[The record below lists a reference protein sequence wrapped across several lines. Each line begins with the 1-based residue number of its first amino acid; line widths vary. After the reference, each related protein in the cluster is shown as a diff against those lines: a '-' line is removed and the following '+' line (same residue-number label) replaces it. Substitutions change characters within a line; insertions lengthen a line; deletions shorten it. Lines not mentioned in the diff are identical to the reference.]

1 MNKKTQLLQ
10 KIEIDDG
17 TLQSKANR
25 EYDIKADLNIVVD
38 SIHFHLNSDG
48 SAVILRFDR
57 LTDAA
62 RIVGKINSMLLRL
75 FGPDFSLHDFL
86 TQNGITVY
94 IRNRHFGFM
103 GQRAN
108 KFFLGMSRVASTLL
122 AGKAQ

>member
-1 MNKKTQLLQ
+1 MNMKTQLLQ
-10 KIEIDDG
+10 KTDRDYR
-17 TLQSKANR
+17 TVN
-25 EYDIKADLNIVVD
+25 IKSNTGYAIRADLDIVID

-48 SAVILRFDR
+48 SDVILRFDR
-57 LTDAA
+57 IIDAA

-86 TQNGITVY
+86 AKNGITVY

-103 GQRAN
+103 GQHAN

-122 AGKAQ
+122 VGKEQ

>member
-1 MNKKTQLLQ
+1 MSMKTQLLQ
-10 KIEIDDG
+10 KIERDDR
-17 TLQSKANR
+17 TLNSKSDKGYA
-25 EYDIKADLNIVVD
+25 IKADLDIVID
-38 SIHFHLNSDG
+38 SIHFHMNSDG

-75 FGPDFSLHDFL
+75 FGPNFSLHDFL
-86 TQNGITVY
+86 TKNGTTVY

-122 AGKAQ
+122 VGKEQ